1 MSSPSEQAGAPQAT
15 HTEAE
20 IRTFLQNAEVA
31 VIATASGEDIRLRM
45 MHLGFEDD
53 FSIYLAS
60 LHGDPKILQMVN
72 NPSVSILV
80 NRLTGNI
87 VESEEVEY
95 TGRAMIIHDKAERE
109 RCLTATARTSPIVQA
124 LTAQGN
130 TGVLDC
136 VKIVPQLVKYR
147 RFAEI
152 VQGIPPTV
160 LDFPD
165 NRQVVSDWSRL
176 KTKARSWWVA
186 IRPNSLA
193 GVITSVVLGASIA
206 WNQMNHLRVGT
217 PFHWGWFLLTLLGGL
232 LLQAGTNVLNDYN
245 DHRTGADAANR
256 SFVRPFNG
264 GSRVIQL
271 GLLTPLETMTGGIT
285 LCLAALG
292 LGTYF
297 AFSGRPLVAA
307 LALFGALSGYFY
319 NSLGHNAIKAGLG
332 ELVIGLNFGLLVT
345 LGAFYVQTGYLAVMP
360 AVASLAVTFLITAV
374 LFINQFQ
381 DDESDR
387 RTGKLTLVVRLG
399 RQKAAALLPLYFW
412 LAFALVAALAAV
424 GYAPLATL
432 LAFVSAPLAYRAAT
446 LAKRH
451 YASNVDLAPA
461 NGFTALTHLTFGL
474 MQALGYIAS
483 AGIAYVLVFGVIF
496 VGFAVYMYRY
506 TERLR
511 LAGVSVQKA
520 VAG

>member
-1 MSSPSEQAGAPQAT
+1 MSNESEQATAPMAV
-15 HTEAE
+15 HTEAD
-20 IRTFLQNAEVA
+20 IRMFLQTAQVA

-60 LHGDPKILQMVN
+60 LHGDPKVLQMTN

-80 NRLTGNI
+80 NRLPGDVT
-87 VESEEVEY
+87 ESEEVEY
-95 TGRAMIIHDKAERE
+95 TGRAMLIRDKVERE
-109 RCLTATARTSPIVQA
+109 RCLMATARTSPIVQA
-124 LTAQGN
+124 LAAQGN

-136 VKIVPQLVKYR
+136 IKIVPQLIKYR

-152 VQGIPPTV
+152 VQGVPPTV
-160 LDFPD
+160 LEFPD

-193 GVITSVVLGASIA
+193 GVITSVVLGAAIA
-206 WNQMNHLRVGT
+206 WNQTRG
-217 PFHWGWFLLTLLGGL
+217 FHWGWFLLTMLGAL
-232 LLQAGTNVLNDYN
+232 LLQAGTNVFNDYN
-245 DHRTGADAANR
+245 DHRTGADAVNR

-271 GLLTPLETMTGGIT
+271 GLLTPLETMTGGIAM
-285 LCLAALG
+285 CLGALG

-297 AFSGRPLVAA
+297 FFSGRPWVAG

-319 NSLGHNAIKAGLG
+319 NSLGHNAIRAGLG
-332 ELVIGLNFGLLVT
+332 ELVVGLNFGLLVT
-345 LGAFYVQTGYLAVMP
+345 LGTFYVQTGYLAVMP
-360 AVASLAVTFLITAV
+360 AVASLSVTLLITAV

-381 DDESDR
+381 DEESDR

-399 RQKAAALLPLYFW
+399 RQKAAAVLPLYFW
-412 LAFALVAALAAV
+412 LAFGIVAVLAV
-424 GYAPLATL
+424 TGYAPLATL
-432 LAFVSAPLAYRAAT
+432 LAFASAPLAYRAVT
-446 LAKRH
+446 LCKRH
-451 YASNVDLAPA
+451 YANNVDLAPA

-474 MQALGYIAS
+474 MQALGYLAS
-483 AGIAYVLVFGVIF
+483 AGIVYVVVFGGLF

-511 LAGVSVQKA
+511 LAGISVQKA
-520 VAG
+520 IAG